1 MDSRS
6 TMNSALTETR
16 NLNEVPDDEFW
27 YECRRQAVTLNIP
40 AWMIAEQ
47 SFVHE
52 RVDGRA
58 ASRYRA

>member
-1 MDSRS
+1 MS
-6 TMNSALTETR
+6 SALPETR

-27 YECRRQAVTLNIP
+27 SECRRQAVTLNIP

-47 SFVHE
+47 SFVHG

-58 ASRYRA
+58 ASQYRA